1 MDFITKTKHA
11 KIAGLLIGISVVAN
25 IQIENK
31 YVGAMLFSV
40 ALLTIIHNNLLLYTG
55 KIGFLSRKNFKNNL
69 VDLLNMLFDNSLYAL
84 VPSLIYVMYDI
95 RFENKLAEIALN
107 KFGKTPLQL
116 FLYAALCGVLIFVA
130 VYSKNQLITVFC
142 IMTFILSGF
151 EHCIADVPY
160 LIVNF
165 SKDSIIKYGMI
176 VLGNTFGAIVAR
188 KLIVQDAAL
197 HVLQEIIDNLDR
209 EYGT

>member
-11 KIAGLLIGISVVAN
+11 KMAGLLIGISVVAN

-55 KIGFLSRKNFKNNL
+55 KIGFLSRKNFKDDIL
-69 VDLLNMLFDNSLYAL
+69 DLLNMLFDNLLYAL

-95 RFENKLAEIALN
+95 NFENKLTEIAFD
-107 KFGKTPLQL
+107 KFSKTPLQL
-116 FLYAALCGVLIFVA
+116 FLYAALCGVLMFVA

-165 SKDSIIKYGMI
+165 SKDSLIKYGMI
-176 VLGNTFGAIVAR
+176 VLGNTFGAIVAK
-188 KLIVQDAAL
+188 KLIVQER
-197 HVLQEIIDNLDR
+197 EIY
-209 EYGT
+209 EE

>member
-11 KIAGLLIGISVVAN
+11 KMAGLLIGIGVVAN

-55 KIGFLSRKNFKNNL
+55 KIGFLSRKNFKDNL
-69 VDLLNMLFDNSLYAL
+69 VDLLNMLFDNLLYAL

-116 FLYAALCGVLIFVA
+116 FLYAALCGVLMFVA

-188 KLIVQDAAL
+188 KLIA
-197 HVLQEIIDNLDR
+197 QEKKIY
-209 EYGT
+209 EE

>member
-11 KIAGLLIGISVVAN
+11 KMAGLLIGISVVAN

-55 KIGFLSRKNFKNNL
+55 KIGFLSRKNFKDDIL
-69 VDLLNMLFDNSLYAL
+69 DLLNMLFDNLLYAL

-95 RFENKLAEIALN
+95 SFENKLTEIAFD
-107 KFGKTPLQL
+107 KFSKTPLQL
-116 FLYAALCGVLIFVA
+116 FLYAALCGVLMFVA

-188 KLIVQDAAL
+188 KLIVQER
-197 HVLQEIIDNLDR
+197 EIY
-209 EYGT
+209 EE

>member
-11 KIAGLLIGISVVAN
+11 KMAGLLIGISVVAN

-55 KIGFLSRKNFKNNL
+55 KIGFLSRKNFKDDIL
-69 VDLLNMLFDNSLYAL
+69 DLLNMLFDNLLYAL

-95 RFENKLAEIALN
+95 SFENKLTEIAFD
-107 KFGKTPLQL
+107 KFSKTLLQL
-116 FLYAALCGVLIFVA
+116 FLYAALCGVLMFVA
-130 VYSKNQLITVFC
+130 VYSKNRLITVFC

-165 SKDSIIKYGMI
+165 SKDSLIKYGMI

-188 KLIVQDAAL
+188 KLIVQER
-197 HVLQEIIDNLDR
+197 EIY
-209 EYGT
+209 EE

>member
-11 KIAGLLIGISVVAN
+11 KMAGLLIGISVVAN

-55 KIGFLSRKNFKNNL
+55 KIGFLSRKNFKDDIL
-69 VDLLNMLFDNSLYAL
+69 DLLNMLFDNLLYAL

-95 RFENKLAEIALN
+95 SFENKLTEIAFD
-107 KFGKTPLQL
+107 KFSKTPLQL
-116 FLYAALCGVLIFVA
+116 FLYAALCGVLMFVA

-165 SKDSIIKYGMI
+165 SKDSLIKYGMI
-176 VLGNTFGAIVAR
+176 VLGNTFGAIVAK
-188 KLIVQDAAL
+188 KLIVQER
-197 HVLQEIIDNLDR
+197 EIY
-209 EYGT
+209 EE